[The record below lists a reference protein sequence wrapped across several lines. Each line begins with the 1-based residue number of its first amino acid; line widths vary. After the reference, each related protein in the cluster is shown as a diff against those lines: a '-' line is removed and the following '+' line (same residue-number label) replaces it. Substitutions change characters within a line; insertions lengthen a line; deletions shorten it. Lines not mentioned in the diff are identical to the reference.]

1 MTTRPALLAGTAAGV
16 AFLDWTTKALAAVAL
31 DDAPVRV
38 GSLLTLRLGHNPG
51 MSFGMGDALPGWLI
65 LLLTAVI
72 TVVLGVAAFRGMFSS
87 NVIAGL
93 VLGGAAANVGD
104 RLIGGTVVDFLDLGW
119 WPSFNLADVA
129 LVSGCVL
136 LALDSFRTLAPAAD

>member
-1 MTTRPALLAGTAAGV
+1 MTTRSARLALTAAGV
-16 AFLDWTTKALAAVAL
+16 ATLDWTTKVLAAVTL

-38 GSLLTLRLGHNPG
+38 GSVLTLRLGHNPG
-51 MSFGMGDALPGWLI
+51 MSFGMGDDLPGWLI
-65 LLLTAVI
+65 LLI
-72 TVVLGVAAFRGMFSS
+72 TGAITTVLGVAAFRGMFSS

-104 RLIGGTVVDFLDLGW
+104 RMVGGTVVDFLDLGW

-129 LVSGCVL
+129 LLSGCIL
-136 LALDSFRTLAPAAD
+136 LALDSFRSPVAASD